1 MKKILAEIAYEGSKY
16 HGFQIQPAKPTIQG
30 EIEKALMKVNKKKV
44 KIHSSGRTDKGVH
57 AKRHVIT
64 FNMDINIQ
72 LNNLKKA
79 LNAILL
85 KDSIKILKLKYVKN
99 SFHPRFNA
107 QKRKYSYHILNSD
120 NYYPWEGY
128 QAHHVNKKL
137 NISNLNQMAK
147 ILIGSHDF
155 TTFSCIKDKS
165 KSKFRHIYFAKFKKR
180 GKYIIFEI
188 IGSSF
193 LWTMVRSI
201 IGTILDIEIKNEP
214 ISTFETIL
222 KSKNRNLTRTT
233 APANALFLDK
243 VYYE

>member
-1 MKKILAEIAYEGSKY
+1 MKKILAEIAYDGSIY
-16 HGFQIQPAKPTIQG
+16 HGFQIQPTKPTVQG
-30 EIEKALMKVNKKKV
+30 EIEKALMKINKKKV

-57 AKRHVIT
+57 AKRQIIT
-64 FNMDINIQ
+64 FNIIINIQ

-79 LNAILL
+79 LNAILS
-85 KDSIKILKLKYVKN
+85 KNSIKILKLKYVKN

-107 QKRKYSYHILNSD
+107 QKRKYSYFILNSD

-128 QAHHVNKKL
+128 RAHYVNKKL
-137 NISNLNQMAK
+137 NINNLNQMAK
-147 ILIGSHDF
+147 TLIGNHDF
-155 TTFSCIKDKS
+155 TTFSCIKDES
-165 KSKFRHIYFAKFKKR
+165 KSKFRHIHCAKFKKR

-193 LWTMVRSI
+193 LWKMVRSI
-201 IGTILDIEIKNEP
+201 IGTMLDIEIKKES

-222 KSKNRNLTRTT
+222 KSKNRNLVRTT
-233 APANALFLDK
+233 APANALFLER

>member
-1 MKKILAEIAYEGSKY
+1 MKKILAEIAYDGSMY
-16 HGFQIQPAKPTIQG
+16 HGFQIQPTKPTIQG
-30 EIEKALMKVNKKKV
+30 EIEKALMKINKKKI

-57 AKRHVIT
+57 AKRQIIT
-64 FNMDINIQ
+64 FDININIQ

-85 KDSIKILKLKYVKN
+85 KPGIKILKLKHVKN

-107 QKRKYSYHILNSD
+107 QKRKYSYCILNSD
-120 NYYPWEGY
+120 NYYPWESY
-128 QAHHVNKKL
+128 QAYYVNKKL
-137 NISNLNQMAK
+137 NIKNLNQMAK
-147 ILIGSHDF
+147 ILIGNHDF

-165 KSKFRHIYFAKFKKR
+165 KSKFRHIHSAKFKKK

-193 LWTMVRSI
+193 LWKMVRSI
-201 IGTILDIEIKNEP
+201 IGTMLDIEIKNES

-222 KSKNRNLTRTT
+222 KSKNRNLARTT

>member
-1 MKKILAEIAYEGSKY
+1 MKKILAEIAYDGSIY
-16 HGFQIQPAKPTIQG
+16 HGFQIQPTKPTIQG
-30 EIEKALMKVNKKKV
+30 EIEKALMKINKKKV

-57 AKRHVIT
+57 AKKQIIT
-64 FNMDINIQ
+64 FDININIQ

-85 KDSIKILKLKYVKN
+85 KNSIKILKLKYVKN

-107 QKRKYSYHILNSD
+107 QKRKYSYRILNSN

-128 QAHHVNKKL
+128 QAHYVDKKL

-147 ILIGSHDF
+147 ILIGNHDF

-193 LWTMVRSI
+193 LWKMVRSI
-201 IGTILDIEIKNEP
+201 IGTMLDIEIKNESV
-214 ISTFETIL
+214 STFETIL
-222 KSKNRNLTRTT
+222 KSKNRNLARTT

>member
-1 MKKILAEIAYEGSKY
+1 MKKILAEIAYDGSMY
-16 HGFQIQPAKPTIQG
+16 HGFQIQPKKPTVQG
-30 EIEKALMKVNKKKV
+30 EIEKALMKINKKKI

-57 AKRHVIT
+57 AKRQIIT
-64 FNMDINIQ
+64 FDININIPI
-72 LNNLKKA
+72 NNLKKA

-85 KDSIKILKLKYVKN
+85 KTSIKILKLKYVKN

-107 QKRKYSYHILNSD
+107 KKRKYSYCILNSD

-128 QAHHVNKKL
+128 QAHYVNKKL
-137 NISNLNQMAK
+137 NISNLNKMAK
-147 ILIGSHDF
+147 ILIGNHDF

-165 KSKFRHIYFAKFKKR
+165 KSKFRHIHFAKFKKR

-193 LWTMVRSI
+193 LWKMVRSI
-201 IGTILDIEIKNEP
+201 IGTMLDIEIKNES
-214 ISTFETIL
+214 ISIFEAIL
-222 KSKNRNLTRTT
+222 KSKNRNLARTT

>member
-1 MKKILAEIAYEGSKY
+1 MKKILAEIAYDGSIY
-16 HGFQIQPAKPTIQG
+16 HGFQIQPTKPTIQG
-30 EIEKALMKVNKKKV
+30 EIEKALMKINKKKI

-57 AKRHVIT
+57 AKRQIIT
-64 FNMDINIQ
+64 FDMNINIQ

-85 KDSIKILKLKYVKN
+85 KSGIKILKLKHVKN
-99 SFHPRFNA
+99 SFHPRFSA
-107 QKRKYSYHILNSD
+107 QKRKYSYCILNSD
-120 NYYPWEGY
+120 NYYPWESY
-128 QAHHVNKKL
+128 QAYYVNKKL

-155 TTFSCIKDKS
+155 TTFSCIKDRS
-165 KSKFRHIYFAKFKKR
+165 KSKFRHIHFAKFKKK

-193 LWTMVRSI
+193 LWKMVRSI
-201 IGTILDIEIKNEP
+201 VGTMLDIEIKNES
-214 ISTFETIL
+214 IFTFEEIL
-222 KSKNRNLTRTT
+222 QSKNRNLARTT

>member
-1 MKKILAEIAYEGSKY
+1 MKKILAEIAYDGHMY
-16 HGFQIQPAKPTIQG
+16 YGFQIQPEKPTVQG
-30 EIEKALMKVNKKKV
+30 EIEKALMKINKKKV

-57 AKRHVIT
+57 AKRQIIT
-64 FNMDINIQ
+64 FKMNINIH
-72 LNNLKKA
+72 LDNLKKA
-79 LNAILL
+79 LNAMLL
-85 KDSIKILKLKYVKN
+85 KNSIKILKLKHVKN

-107 QKRKYSYHILNSD
+107 QKRKYSYYILNSN

-147 ILIGSHDF
+147 ILIGNHDF

-165 KSKFRHIYFAKFKKR
+165 RSKFRHIYFAKFKKR

-193 LWTMVRSI
+193 LWKMVRSI
-201 IGTILDIEIKNEP
+201 IGTMLDIEIKNES
-214 ISTFETIL
+214 ISTFKTIL
-222 KSKNRNLTRTT
+222 KSKNRNLARKT

>member
-1 MKKILAEIAYEGSKY
+1 MKKILAEIAYDGSIY
-16 HGFQIQPAKPTIQG
+16 HGFQIQPTKPTIQG
-30 EIEKALMKVNKKKV
+30 EIEKALMKINKKKV

-57 AKRHVIT
+57 AKRQIIT
-64 FNMDINIQ
+64 FNISINIR

-79 LNAILL
+79 LNAILS
-85 KDSIKILKLKYVKN
+85 KNSIKILKLKYVKN

-107 QKRKYSYHILNSD
+107 QKRKYRYLILNSD
-120 NYYPWEGY
+120 NYYPWESY

-137 NISNLNQMAK
+137 NINNLNQMAK
-147 ILIGSHDF
+147 TLIGNHDF
-155 TTFSCIKDKS
+155 TTFSCIKDES
-165 KSKFRHIYFAKFKKR
+165 KSKFRHIHFAKFKKR

-193 LWTMVRSI
+193 LWKMVRSI
-201 IGTILDIEIKNEP
+201 IGTMLDIEIKKES

-222 KSKNRNLTRTT
+222 KSKNRNLARTT
-233 APANALFLDK
+233 APANALFLER

>member
-1 MKKILAEIAYEGSKY
+1 MKKILAEIAYDGSMY
-16 HGFQIQPAKPTIQG
+16 HGFQIQPTKPTIQG
-30 EIEKALMKVNKKKV
+30 EIEKALMKINKKKI

-57 AKRHVIT
+57 AKRQIIT
-64 FNMDINIQ
+64 FDININIQ

-85 KDSIKILKLKYVKN
+85 KLGIKILKLKHVKN

-107 QKRKYSYHILNSD
+107 QKRKYSYCILNSD
-120 NYYPWEGY
+120 NYYPWESY
-128 QAHHVNKKL
+128 QAYYVNKKL
-137 NISNLNQMAK
+137 NINNLNQMAK
-147 ILIGSHDF
+147 ILIGNHDF

-165 KSKFRHIYFAKFKKR
+165 KSKFRHIHSAKFKKK

-193 LWTMVRSI
+193 LWKMVRSI
-201 IGTILDIEIKNEP
+201 IGTMLDIEIKNES
-214 ISTFETIL
+214 ISAFETIL
-222 KSKNRNLTRTT
+222 KSKNRNLARTT